1 MIYWLKIHVA
11 GLCTKFNFGSDWSG
25 RISALVKGIND
36 YQVLLYVYQVQN
48 GSNGIVTVLSVDLL
62 LLFHKKSV

>member
-1 MIYWLKIHVA
+1 VA
-11 GLCTKFNFGSDWSG
+11 GLCNKFDFGLDWSG

-48 GSNGIVTVLSVDLL
+48 GSNRNFNEIVIVLSIDLL
-62 LLFHKKSV
+62 LLFHEESVRM